1 MLTPQGKRQTVRE
14 SKIFALCG
22 LTVSFPEVAGGNNQ
36 KFSGVL
42 GQISMLVLLTVRKRE
57 NWRPAQLG
65 SSAAQLRGAMS
76 HRNRTAFLK
85 HTR

>member
-1 MLTPQGKRQTVRE
+1 
-14 SKIFALCG
+14 
-22 LTVSFPEVAGGNNQ
+22 
-36 KFSGVL
+36 
-42 GQISMLVLLTVRKRE
+42 MLVLLTVRKRE